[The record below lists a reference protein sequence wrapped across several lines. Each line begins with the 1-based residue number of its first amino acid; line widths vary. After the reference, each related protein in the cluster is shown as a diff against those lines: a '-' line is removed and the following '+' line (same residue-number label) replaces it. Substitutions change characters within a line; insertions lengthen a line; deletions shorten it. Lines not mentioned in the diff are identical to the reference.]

1 MATEYNPRIVMDNLV
16 FYVDAANTK
25 SYTGSG
31 ATWTDIIGGNNV
43 TLYNSPTF
51 SSDNGGSI
59 VFDDADSAEYAQSN
73 ASSDLIIGTKDY
85 TISMWF
91 KFHTID
97 PEFGLI
103 DTRTSGGNGTNV
115 ILDDSGSYMRVKVWE
130 DNASGFSFQSTTDLS
145 INTWYNVTYTRI
157 SNSASMYINSVK
169 DGSSWTQNYDYASGN
184 KITLAW
190 NYSTQANKSLD
201 GNIGQVLFYL
211 DKGFTESEVKQN
223 FDALKGRY
231 GL

>member
-1 MATEYNPRIVMDNLV
+1 
-16 FYVDAANTK
+16 
-25 SYTGSG
+25 
-31 ATWTDIIGGNNV
+31 
-43 TLYNSPTF
+43 
-51 SSDNGGSI
+51 
-59 VFDDADSAEYAQSN
+59 
-73 ASSDLIIGTKDY
+73 
-85 TISMWF
+85 MWF

-223 FDALKGRY
+223 FDALKGSY
-231 GL
+231 VL